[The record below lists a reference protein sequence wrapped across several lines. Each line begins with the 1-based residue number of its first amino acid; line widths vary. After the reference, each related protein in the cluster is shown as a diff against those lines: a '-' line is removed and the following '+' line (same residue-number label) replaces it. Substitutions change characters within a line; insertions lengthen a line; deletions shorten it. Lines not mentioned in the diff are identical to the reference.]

1 MAPMPSP
8 SEILSPEDRRTLL
21 QVARQSIHH
30 GLDHDRPLEVDPAAF
45 AAALRPLRATFVTLE
60 RQGQLR
66 GCVGALEARSPLV
79 ADVAEHAFSAAFQDP
94 RFGRLAAAELA
105 GLALHISVLS
115 PRQPMAF
122 QSEEDLLAQLRPGI
136 DGLVLE
142 YGQRRA
148 TFLPAVWETLP
159 DPYLFLVQL
168 KYKAGLPLDFWS
180 AELRVERYTTES
192 FGDDEP

>member
-1 MAPMPSP
+1 MSP
-8 SEILSPEDRRTLL
+8 QDRRTLL
-21 QVARQSIHH
+21 QVARRSIGH
-30 GLDHDRPLEVDPAAF
+30 GLGHDRPLEVDPEAF

-60 RQGQLR
+60 REGRLR
-66 GCVGALEARSPLV
+66 GCVGTLEARFPLV
-79 ADVAEHAFSAAFQDP
+79 ADVAGHAFAAAFQDP

-115 PRQPMAF
+115 PCQVMEF
-122 QSEEDLLAQLRPGI
+122 QSEEELLAQLRPGI
-136 DGLVLE
+136 DGLVLQ
-142 YGQRRA
+142 YGERRA

-180 AELRVERYTTES
+180 PELRV
-192 FGDDEP
+192 